1 MFKKPDEIRIKGLK
15 IYASHGVLLKEK
27 ENGQFFYL
35 NITFRTDT
43 HKAGIT
49 DDLYET
55 INYAEACDYAAEEF
69 TSCSYDLIETAAE
82 KLARALLIKYP
93 MCFEVEVEVNKP
105 NAPIEEEFENV
116 SVDITR
122 GWHDAYIAVGSN
134 LGDSYDLIEAAKE
147 SLTASDEVELIK
159 ESSLISTKPY
169 GVLDQ
174 PDFVNGLWKI
184 RTVYEPYELLDE
196 LNEIEA
202 HLGRQRLIHWGPR
215 TIDLDIIYYDDL
227 VLDTKRLT
235 IPHIDMANRTF
246 VLEPLNEVDPYVRHP
261 LNGMRASQMLDIL
274 EQNH

>member
-1 MFKKPDEIRIKGLK
+1 MYKKPDEIRVRGLK

-27 ENGQFFYL
+27 EEGQFFFL
-35 NITFRTDT
+35 NITFRLDT
-43 HKAGIT
+43 HIAGMR
-49 DDLYET
+49 DDLLET
-55 INYAEACDYAAEEF
+55 INYAEACDFAAEEF
-69 TSCSYDLIETAAE
+69 TKCSYDLIETAAE

-93 MCFEVEVEVNKP
+93 MCHEVEVEVNKP

-122 GWHDAYIAVGSN
+122 GWHVAYIAVGSN
-134 LGDSYDLIEAAKE
+134 LGDSYELIEAAKT
-147 SLTASDEVELIK
+147 SLTFRDEVELIK

-169 GVLDQ
+169 GVIDQ

-184 RTVYEPYELLDE
+184 KTVYEPYELLDE

-202 HLGRQRLIHWGPR
+202 RLGRQRLVHWGPR

-227 VLDTKRLT
+227 MIDTKRLT
-235 IPHIDMANRTF
+235 IPHVDMANRTF

-274 EQNH
+274 EERQ

>member
-1 MFKKPDEIRIKGLK
+1 MYKKPDEIRVRGLK

-27 ENGQFFYL
+27 EEGQFFFL
-35 NITFRTDT
+35 NITFRLDT
-43 HKAGIT
+43 HIAGMR
-49 DDLYET
+49 DDLLET
-55 INYAEACDYAAEEF
+55 INYAEACDFAAEEF
-69 TSCSYDLIETAAE
+69 TKCSYDLIETAAE

-93 MCFEVEVEVNKP
+93 MCHEVEVEVNKP

-122 GWHDAYIAVGSN
+122 GWHVAYIAVGSN
-134 LGDSYDLIEAAKE
+134 LGDSYELIEAAKTR
-147 SLTASDEVELIK
+147 LTFRDEVELIK

-169 GVLDQ
+169 GVIDQ

-184 RTVYEPYELLDE
+184 KTVYEPYELLDE

-202 HLGRQRLIHWGPR
+202 RLGRQRLVHWGPR

-227 VLDTKRLT
+227 VIDTKRLT
-235 IPHIDMANRTF
+235 IPHVDMANRTF

-274 EQNH
+274 EERQ